1 MSPLLRNILSI
12 IAGTLLATAIMF
24 LLELLYA
31 KVATLPPGVSV
42 ADLKDPLKA
51 KAAMAK
57 MPTSAFVGILVIY
70 AFSAFVGGI
79 TATLCAG
86 KKSAVPALVMGFIL
100 LASGIMD
107 GVQMAE
113 PMWFMVIMSAAFLV
127 FSWLGFVVVRNRPIK
142 TAVS

>member
-24 LLELLYA
+24 LLEILYA

-51 KAAMAK
+51 KAAMAQ
-57 MPTSAFVGILVIY
+57 MPTSAFMGILVIY
-70 AFSAFVGGI
+70 AFSAFAGGI

-86 KKSAVPALVMGFIL
+86 KKSVVPALVMGFIL
-100 LASGIMD
+100 LISGIMD

-113 PMWFMVIMSAAFLV
+113 PMWFMVVMSIAFLI
-127 FSWLGFVVVRNRPIK
+127 FSWLGFAVVKNKKPK